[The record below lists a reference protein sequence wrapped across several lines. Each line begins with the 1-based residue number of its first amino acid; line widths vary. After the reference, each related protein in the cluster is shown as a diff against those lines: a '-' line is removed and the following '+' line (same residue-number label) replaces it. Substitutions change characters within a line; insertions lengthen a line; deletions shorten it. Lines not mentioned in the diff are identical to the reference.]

1 VNFFTMSPFID
12 KFKHHKKDIAQ
23 SRSKQAGYY
32 FDKNQYFELRQFFS
46 SKFMVN
52 KYDVMLFKI

>member
-1 VNFFTMSPFID
+1 MSPFID